1 MKTFLKHTLTTLAKF
16 SISGARENHDKAADN
31 DSAMRDAFFR
41 LTDAPLYNAIGRGT
55 SESPYLL
62 FNAMQLADL
71 AMTVNAGNPMKGI
84 FFEMKNDIN
93 LSYLCGSTP
102 QGCSCWM
109 PIGISM
115 KNHCFAGTFDGGGHR
130 VSGLFMDTPLSHR
143 SLFGPTTTA
152 AVIRNLSVYGSVAG
166 DFFVGGITSF
176 NRGLISHCNSFVKV
190 YGTDNSVGGI
200 AGFNGGIIEHCSNNL
215 TVSGRSEVGG
225 IVGRI
230 GLDGV
235 LTDCKNMGM
244 VNGHSIVGGVT
255 GINIGSISG
264 CFNMGA
270 VSGVLDYS
278 AGGIA
283 GVNNLG
289 TISDS
294 YSTGAV
300 VGSHTTDDIVGVSD
314 GDTIFPHTCAKSF

>member
-31 DSAMRDAFFR
+31 DSAMRDAFLR
-41 LTDAPLYNAIGRGT
+41 LTDAPLCNAIGRGT

-84 FFEMKNDIN
+84 FFEMKNDID
-93 LSYLCGSTP
+93 LSCLCGSVMN
-102 QGCSCWM
+102 GGFCWV
-109 PIGISM
+109 PIGIPVR
-115 KNHCFAGTFDGGGHR
+115 NHFFAGTFNGGGHR
-130 VSGLFMDTPLSHR
+130 VINLFMDEFISHQG
-143 SLFGPTTTA
+143 LFGPTA
-152 AVIRNLSVYGSVAG
+152 ASAVIKNLSVHGTVRG

-176 NRGLISHCNSFVKV
+176 NRGSISHCSSFVSV
-190 YGTDNSVGGI
+190 DGTDNSIGGI
-200 AGFNGGIIEHCSNNL
+200 AGFNGGIIEYCSSNR

-225 IVGRI
+225 ITGRI
-230 GLDGV
+230 GLGGV
-235 LTDCKNMGM
+235 VTDCKNTAP

-255 GINIGSISG
+255 GINIGRISG
-264 CFNMGA
+264 CFNVGA
-270 VSGVLDYS
+270 VSGVVEYS

-289 TISDS
+289 TIADS
-294 YSTGAV
+294 YSTGEV
-300 VGSHTTDDIVGVSD
+300 SGSHRTGDIAGVSD
-314 GDTIFPHTCAKSF
+314 GVITSGYRPRVS